1 MADLDIAA
9 LRKLLAIECFSREH
23 RGYVLLANAHA
34 LLDAAEERDRLRAM
48 KDAEWEAAKH
58 RYCDL
63 PVSADSLDTAR
74 AFVLRWFGATNKDQ
88 ETDARELARMFD
100 AVAKDATSERDAL
113 RAQRDALVAAGERL
127 IRATLMD
134 TNSGAGI
141 RKGWVEVRESQWDAL
156 FDERA
161 PLVTLIRSAKEQP

>member
-113 RAQRDALVAAGERL
+113 RAQRDGLLPLVERASTDSMVTTADDPGCFYCDHVEHTKRCPAAAA
-127 IRATLMD
+127 IRA
-134 TNSGAGI
+134 
-141 RKGWVEVRESQWDAL
+141 
-156 FDERA
+156 
-161 PLVTLIRSAKEQP
+161 AKEQP